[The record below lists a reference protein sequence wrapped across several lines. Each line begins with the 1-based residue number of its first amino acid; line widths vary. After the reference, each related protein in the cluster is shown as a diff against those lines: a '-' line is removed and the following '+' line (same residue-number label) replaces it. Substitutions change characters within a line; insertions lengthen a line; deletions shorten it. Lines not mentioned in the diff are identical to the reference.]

1 MNFKYI
7 YVYTCHDNA
16 KTHKNFKTI
25 ELVKKNHVFNSFQN
39 KNYSLNKSIVLSF
52 LKTAKPKELY
62 HITIKLKL
70 YLFKEYYP
78 LVYIFCHFK

>member
-39 KNYSLNKSIVLSF
+39 KNTKKITPITPVVSKQSISDVRQRCKVVFMFNLG
-52 LKTAKPKELY
+52 LL
-62 HITIKLKL
+62 
-70 YLFKEYYP
+70 
-78 LVYIFCHFK
+78 